1 VLSRLAAFSSQCS
14 LRASRKAVI
23 VAKHGSTEVIV
34 SLTASPGGAAK
45 IITPYVDTISGI
57 AVEAITQQTNP
68 FGSASES
75 HTPVGV
81 TKTPDIV
88 LSGLYDDTADVGSW
102 TVLKPLAADI
112 APASV
117 GRVLVI
123 TAVTGNTFTITV
135 HLVKM
140 ETQLKNS
147 GLTSYAAT
155 LRQAGAGVWSA

>member
-1 VLSRLAAFSSQCS
+1 MAKYGSS
-14 LRASRKAVI
+14 V
-23 VAKHGSTEVIV
+23 VVV

-68 FGSASES
+68 FGSATES

-81 TKTPDIV
+81 TKVPDIV
-88 LSGLYDDTADVGSW
+88 LSGKYDDVADVGSW
-102 TVLKPLAADI
+102 TVLKPLAADF

-140 ETQLKNS
+140 EVLLKNE
-147 GLTSYAAT
+147 GITEYAAT
-155 LRQAGAGVWSA
+155 LRQASAGVWSA